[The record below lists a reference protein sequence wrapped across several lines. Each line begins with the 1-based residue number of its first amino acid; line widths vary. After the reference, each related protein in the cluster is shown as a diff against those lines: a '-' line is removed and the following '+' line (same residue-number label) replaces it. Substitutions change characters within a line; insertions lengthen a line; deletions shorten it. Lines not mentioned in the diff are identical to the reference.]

1 METDTGTAGQSC
13 RPLQVGRGGGKS
25 LGYSGLPP
33 ALGFGSLLARDSVC
47 THNLTVGNTS
57 MLQVLKLQ
65 NSLLTPWKDG
75 RGGYTLSASILIGLG
90 LTLPGD
96 WTGYPTHTHT
106 QLRTQVPCF

>member
-1 METDTGTAGQSC
+1 MEPDTGTAGQSC
-13 RPLQVGRGGGKS
+13 RPLQAGRGGGKS
-25 LGYSGLPP
+25 LEYSGLPP
-33 ALGFGSLLARDSVC
+33 ALWFGSLLARE
-47 THNLTVGNTS
+47 GNTS

-75 RGGYTLSASILIGLG
+75 RGGCTLSASILIGLG

-96 WTGYPTHTHT
+96 WVGYPTHTHT